1 MINLNYQYKLKLNRQ
16 QEREIDLFLDV
27 CKSVYNYALKERKDW
42 INSRKSLINSCSI
55 ISEYI
60 IAADTPYPNYNNQA
74 KSLTEAKKNYILLQS
89 VHNQVL
95 QQTLKTLDK
104 AFTDMKS
111 RNFGFPRFKKEMRS
125 FLFPALS
132 KYCLGIGEIKL
143 PHLGLV
149 KIRQSR
155 PFPTGFEAKQAR
167 IVKKA
172 SGYYVVICFQS
183 QEQIPDFTPG
193 KISIGLDVGIES
205 FVATSLGELIKCPR
219 FLLKAQ
225 RKLKL
230 LQRRLKH
237 KTKGSKNW
245 LKLQN
250 KIAKVHETVAN
261 IRKDWHFKLANYLC
275 SLTDNIFVEDINF
288 VSWSKGIFRKKSLD
302 RGIGQFINQI
312 LPFVCFK
319 QGKYFAKVDKNHT
332 SQTCPNCNSH
342 TGKKTLGQRIH
353 HCQHCGHTESRD
365 TAAAKVI
372 RDKGLNAVG
381 HTVLKNACGDVLT
394 GVKQLNLFDLVKNL

>member
-42 INSRKSLINSCSI
+42 INSRKSPINSCSI

-74 KSLTEAKKNYILLQS
+74 KSLTEAKKNSILLQS
-89 VHNQVL
+89 VHSQVL

-193 KISIGLDVGIES
+193 KISLGLDVGIES

-237 KTKGSKNW
+237 KTKGSNNW

-302 RGIGQFINQI
+302 IGIGQFINQI